1 MDTTLTTW
9 VFIYICVAVM
19 LLLLSLLLFYYH
31 YHWFFYLYALVFFFF
46 FFCHLTSLVFIIHII
61 PYGYYLWMYL
71 SNSIFNDGFYFVYLS
86 RSGDIF
92 SEMLSE
98 LFLILVWSEEGI
110 CLVNHLITLYVLNNN
125 SFKVKIKQLEE
136 IYGIFLVIYNFQF
149 LFRYLVHLQRY
160 LYETAA
166 LIPTFNLL

>member
-1 MDTTLTTW
+1 
-9 VFIYICVAVM
+9 M

-31 YHWFFYLYALVFFFF
+31 YHWFFYLYALVFF

-98 LFLILVWSEEGI
+98 LFLILVWFEEGI

-125 SFKVKIKQLEE
+125 SFKVKLNSWRRYTAYFWSFI
-136 IYGIFLVIYNFQF
+136 IFNFCSGIWGIFKGTYTRLQHLYLPLICYNTSKS
-149 LFRYLVHLQRY
+149 V
-160 LYETAA
+160 
-166 LIPTFNLL
+166 